1 VKKKYQAQQQH
12 RDRDRERQRERM
24 GVAMERLASCGAVYV
39 THAVSTKT
47 YDVGFCPKSCCI
59 LGPVKKKKKT
69 HVGLRVRG
77 FFIWWVFD
85 LAVCCGSKNGGE
97 KDHPKN

>member
-1 VKKKYQAQQQH
+1 MKKKYQAQQQH
-12 RDRDRERQRERM
+12 RDRDTERERM

-69 HVGLRVRG
+69 QVGLRVRG
-77 FFIWWVFD
+77 FFLGGFSIWLCAAGV
-85 LAVCCGSKNGGE
+85 KNGGE
-97 KDHPKN
+97 KDPPKN